1 MIEARLQDG
10 HWVWRARVSEETAG
24 HVEVVFAG
32 RGPSPHGR
40 EEAGTVLG
48 RLEAAPPPVAWA
60 RQVHSA
66 RVLEA
71 RPGACG
77 EGDALYTAEP
87 GVALAVVTA
96 DCVPVLLAGPG
107 GVAAVH
113 AGWRGIAAG
122 VVPATLERSLGPG
135 DPPESWRAWIGPAIG
150 ACCYEVGEEVAGRIA
165 EASHPGVVVP
175 GPGERPHL
183 DLAAA
188 VRDQLE
194 AAGLREVVTVS
205 ACTRCD
211 EERLWSYRRQGKG
224 AGRNVAMIWRELPGV
239 VGGAR

>member
-1 MIEARLQDG
+1 VIVKLRRQGG
-10 HWVWRARVSEETAG
+10 HWVWRARVSEPTAG
-24 HVEVVFAG
+24 TVEVVFAG

-40 EEAGTVLG
+40 EEVGAVLG
-48 RLEAAPPPVAWA
+48 RLEPEPPPVAWA

-71 RPGACG
+71 RPGECG
-77 EGDALYTAEP
+77 EGDALFTEEA

-107 GVAAVH
+107 GVAAIH

-122 VVPATLERSLGPG
+122 VVPATLERASPG
-135 DPPESWRAWIGPAIG
+135 ESPESWRAWIGPAIG

-175 GPGERPHL
+175 GPGERPHA

-188 VRDQLE
+188 VRHQLE
-194 AAGLREVVTVS
+194 AAGLRDVVTVS
-205 ACTRCD
+205 ACTRCNP
-211 EERLWSYRRQGKG
+211 ERLWSYRRQGKG
-224 AGRNVAMIWRELPGV
+224 AGRNVAMIWRGHPGR
-239 VGGAR
+239 GEHP